1 MARSDQR
8 VATALQALATLDE
21 LAHWENR
28 GQTTITSALA
38 RAGLASLI
46 QVDDS
51 SLVSRPDAPRAS
63 LSSVSQPSGG

>member
-21 LAHWENR
+21 LAENR